1 MIRRP
6 ERNIP
11 VWGEYDVIVCGGGIA
26 GVAAALAAARSGV
39 KTCLIEKYAGLGG
52 LATLGLIVVYLPL
65 CDGRGR
71 QVSFGIAEELLKAPM
86 KYSSCKPKGA
96 WHSKDSATREELA
109 EKRYELVFDPGPMAL
124 ALERLVCDAGVELVY
139 DSVIV
144 DVIRNYEGAIT
155 HLVLENK
162 SGCGA
167 LAAKTVI
174 DCTGDAD
181 ICHMCGE
188 SVEVYPDNTRSA
200 WYYAIDEDR
209 RISLELA
216 VDYWS
221 EEKTSDKPRFD
232 GTDWR
237 QVTAQIV
244 ESRKYIIE
252 RLAAD
257 NRKRSEKGQVELSS
271 FYVPFFHS
279 FRMTR
284 HLVSDYVITSDDV
297 HRWHNDA
304 VGIFP
309 DWRKAGRVYSL
320 PLRSILAVNTPNLA
334 AAGRCISASGDSWD
348 VTRVIPVCAVSGEA
362 AGIVTAM
369 AASDGCALR
378 SVPVEKVQK
387 ELKARGVLLD
397 KALVENGD

>member
-52 LATLGLIVVYLPL
+52 LATLGHIVVYLPL

-181 ICHMCGE
+181 IHMCGE
-188 SVEVYPDNTRSA
+188 SVEVTRQYTAHGITQLMKTAGFHLSWLLTTGLRKNIRQA
-200 WYYAIDEDR
+200 AFR
-209 RISLELA
+209 RH
-216 VDYWS
+216 
-221 EEKTSDKPRFD
+221 
-232 GTDWR
+232 
-237 QVTAQIV
+237 
-244 ESRKYIIE
+244 
-252 RLAAD
+252 RLAAG
-257 NRKRSEKGQVELSS
+257 NG
-271 FYVPFFHS
+271 
-279 FRMTR
+279 T
-284 HLVSDYVITSDDV
+284 
-297 HRWHNDA
+297 
-304 VGIFP
+304 
-309 DWRKAGRVYSL
+309 
-320 PLRSILAVNTPNLA
+320 
-334 AAGRCISASGDSWD
+334 DS
-348 VTRVIPVCAVSGEA
+348 RIKK
-362 AGIVTAM
+362 IYY
-369 AASDGCALR
+369 
-378 SVPVEKVQK
+378 
-387 ELKARGVLLD
+387 
-397 KALVENGD
+397 